1 MLCCRDIK
9 PDNLLLDKY
18 GHLKLSDF
26 GLCKPLD
33 CSTLEESDLS
43 VGQNANGTAQNDD
56 RTGPKR
62 TQQEQLEN
70 WQKNR
75 RTLVSSLLLCM
86 VSFLYIIITMTICN

>member
-1 MLCCRDIK
+1 MSCCRDIK

-33 CSTLEESDLS
+33 CSTLEESDFS
-43 VGQNANGTAQNDD
+43 IGQNANGSTQNEEGA
-56 RTGPKR
+56 GPKR

-86 VSFLYIIITMTICN
+86 VSFDLLC